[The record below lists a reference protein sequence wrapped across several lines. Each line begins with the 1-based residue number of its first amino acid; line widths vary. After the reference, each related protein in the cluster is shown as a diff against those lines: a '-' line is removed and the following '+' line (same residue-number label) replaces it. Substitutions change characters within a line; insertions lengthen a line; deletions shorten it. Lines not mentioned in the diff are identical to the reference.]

1 MSRSRI
7 PGGIARPHAV
17 GFTKGAI
24 DGFALSWVD
33 VSTVQIG
40 TGVARDSADAYNI
53 ELTSTQNVAITG
65 GTGINK
71 LDTGTEANSWYAV
84 WVVSGPSGTGGLL
97 STSATSPT
105 LPAGYDVSKRRIG
118 WVYNHSDN
126 DIQGFLQTGT
136 GRDRTLWHNETI
148 TDYTKILDAATSN
161 GVWSGAVDCSS
172 RVPTTAHT
180 MMALAYSVSGSAN
193 AGRIKPTDFLAS
205 VSDTGSTFSA
215 TAQSQS
221 KFENFE
227 MPCVTNKSFKYY
239 SDNTSN
245 DLTVLIQ
252 GWKETL

>member
-71 LDTGTEANSWYAV
+71 LDTGTEAGSTWYSV
-84 WVVSGPSGTGGLL
+84 WVVSGASGTGGLL

-118 WVYNHSDN
+118 WVYNHADN
-126 DIQGFLQTGT
+126 DIQNFLQTGT
-136 GRDRTLWHNETI
+136 GRERTVWHNETGAN
-148 TDYTKILDAATSN
+148 YMKILDAGNATSWT
-161 GVWSGAVDCSS
+161 VVDASA
-172 RVPTTAHT
+172 RVPATASQ
-180 MMALAYSVSGSAN
+180 LNLWAYSAGGSAN
-193 AGRIKPTDFLAS
+193 GVMIRPIDFLPL
-205 VSDTGSTFSA
+205 DTSTHGWA
-215 TAQSQS
+215 VVAQSQS
-221 KFENFE
+221 RYQNVW
-227 MPCVTNKSFKYY
+227 MPCGGNKEIRYRCDHSSCSTY
-239 SDNTSN
+239 
-245 DLTVLIQ
+245 LIVL
-252 GWKETL
+252 GWQETL